1 MTNAS
6 VLFEKNLPLTK
17 NSALQRNYVSEMTMP
32 DWSKRKK
39 LQNLLKLPKIILINI
54 LGIRNAEEVT
64 TSIEFRSS
72 PNSILIIITI
82 NLCAADCN
90 KVSLSKSS
98 NIVCTIKIASKFLSF
113 CEVPCCSIN
122 SFFYSIL
129 HSIIMR

>member
-82 NLCAADCN
+82 NL
-90 KVSLSKSS
+90 
-98 NIVCTIKIASKFLSF
+98 
-113 CEVPCCSIN
+113 
-122 SFFYSIL
+122 
-129 HSIIMR
+129 